1 MQLPDKLII
10 DAEVRR
16 CNQIREALLAEYGD
30 DDLDEQTIADT
41 IEGLVNI
48 HEMLAA
54 IVRAALDDAAMAEAI
69 RDRAKDMKARL
80 DRIEA
85 RADRLRQIVKNAMA
99 DAHIQKLT
107 QPDFTA
113 SLRAGQP
120 HVTITDEQA
129 IPESFLSYRPH
140 INKREILDA
149 LKDGAEVA
157 GAALSNPEMV
167 LSVRTK

>member
-16 CNQIREALLAEYGD
+16 CNAIREAVLAEFG
-30 DDLDEQTIADT
+30 DDLDEQTVADT
-41 IEGLVNI
+41 VEGLVNL
-48 HEMLAA
+48 HELLAA
-54 IVRAALDDAAMAEAI
+54 IIRGALDAEAMGN
-69 RDRAKDMKARL
+69 A
-80 DRIEA
+80 IEA
-85 RADRLRQIVKNAMA
+85 RIKDMNTRLGRLEGRAQRLRQIVKNAMA

>member
-16 CNQIREALLAEYGD
+16 CNAIREAVLAEFG
-30 DDLDEQTIADT
+30 DDLDEQTLADT
-41 IEGLVNI
+41 VEGLVNL
-48 HEMLAA
+48 HELLSA
-54 IVRAALDDAAMAEAI
+54 IIRGALEAEAMVNAMDDLI
-69 RDRAKDMKARL
+69 SNMHTRSERL
-80 DRIEA
+80 EA
-85 RADRLRQIVKNAMA
+85 RAKRLRQIVRDAMA
-99 DAHIQKLT
+99 NAHIAKLT

-113 SLRAGQP
+113 SLRNGTP

>member
-1 MQLPDKLII
+1 MQLPDRII
-10 DAEVRR
+10 VAAEVRR
-16 CNQIREALLAEYGD
+16 CNEIREAVLAEFG
-30 DDLDEQTIADT
+30 DDLDEQTLADT
-41 IEGLVNI
+41 VEGMANL
-48 HEMLAA
+48 HELLAA
-54 IVRAALDDAAMAEAI
+54 IVRGALDDEAMAEAI
-69 RDRAKDMKARL
+69 KVRMNDMRGRL
-80 DRIEA
+80 DRCEA
-85 RADRLRQIVKNAMA
+85 RADRLRRIVKNAMA

-149 LKDGAEVA
+149 LKDGAEVT

>member
-16 CNQIREALLAEYGD
+16 CNEIREAVLAEFG
-30 DDLDEQTIADT
+30 DDLDEQTLADT
-41 IEGLVNI
+41 VEGMTNL
-48 HEMLAA
+48 HELLAA
-54 IVRAALDDAAMAEAI
+54 IIRGALDAEAMGN
-69 RDRAKDMKARL
+69 A
-80 DRIEA
+80 IEA
-85 RADRLRQIVKNAMA
+85 RIKDMNTRLGRLEGRAERLRQIVKNAMA

-107 QPDFTA
+107 PPDFTA

-140 INKREILDA
+140 INKRGILDA

-157 GAALSNPEMV
+157 GAMLSNPGMV

>member
-1 MQLPDKLII
+1 MQLPDRII
-10 DAEVRR
+10 VEAEVRR
-16 CNQIREALLAEYGD
+16 CNAIREAVLAEFG
-30 DDLDEQTIADT
+30 DDLDEQTLADT
-41 IEGLVNI
+41 VEGMTNL
-48 HEMLAA
+48 HELLAA
-54 IVRAALDDAAMAEAI
+54 IVRGALDAEAMVDAMRSRV
-69 RDRAKDMKARL
+69 RDMQTRSERL
-80 DRIEA
+80 DA
-85 RADRLRQIVKNAMA
+85 RADRLRKIVRNAMA

-113 SLRAGQP
+113 SLRNGTP